1 MPAQFK
7 KTVWQYYKKNKR
19 DLPWRRSGATPYQI
33 LVSEIMLQQT
43 QVDRVIPK
51 YKHFIKQ
58 FPTFAALARAKQ
70 KDVLIAWQGLGY
82 NRRAL
87 NLKRTAESV
96 WNTHNGRLPKET
108 NVLIALP
115 GIGSYTAGAI
125 RAFAWNLPSTVI
137 ETNIRTAYLH
147 HFFPTQKKVSDK
159 TLLPLIEKTSDTK
172 NPREWYA
179 ALMDYGA
186 HLKRTLPNPSRK
198 SAHHTTQSRFKG
210 SLREARGAILK
221 TLATKHIS
229 EKELQEKTGIEKGR
243 LEKAL
248 SELER
253 EGFIRKK
260 RNSQYELA

>member
-1 MPAQFK
+1 MSMMPAQFK

-137 ETNIRTAYLH
+137 ETNIRTVYLH

-172 NPREWYA
+172 NPRECS
-179 ALMDYGA
+179 YGLWCPLETNTPQPFTKECTPHDTIPLQGIA
-186 HLKRTLPNPSRK
+186 SR
-198 SAHHTTQSRFKG
+198 STRCNTQDTSN
-210 SLREARGAILK
+210 K
-221 TLATKHIS
+221 TH
-229 EKELQEKTGIEKGR
+229 
-243 LEKAL
+243 
-248 SELER
+248 
-253 EGFIRKK
+253 F
-260 RNSQYELA
+260 